1 MSKSIRNL
9 RNLAPYLLPVSLLMI
24 SGVLLM
30 GLLYYPTP
38 LVQDSARQIETTAI
52 TEQKYWRTLADS
64 MLAALMVDAMQ
75 QFRMEQQTQAHTPR
89 YPEIHPG
96 ELNASL
102 RIAPL
107 IIENSGELRRPAL
120 ISL

>member
-30 GLLYYPTP
+30 GLLYYPAP
-38 LVQDSARQIETTAI
+38 LVQGSARHIETTAI
-52 TEQKYWRTLADS
+52 TEQKYWRSLADS
-64 MLAALMVDAMQ
+64 LLAALMADAMQ
-75 QFRMEQQTQAHTPR
+75 QLRIEQQTQAQTPR

-107 IIENSGELRRPAL
+107 IIENSGDSHRPTL